1 MKVWAIPPAKQPAKL
16 LDQGMGILE
25 GEMREKDNVHQLLPQ
40 DQLVQQEL

>member
-25 GEMREKDNVHQLLPQ
+25 GEMSNVHQLLPQ
-40 DQLVQQEL
+40 DQLVQQGL